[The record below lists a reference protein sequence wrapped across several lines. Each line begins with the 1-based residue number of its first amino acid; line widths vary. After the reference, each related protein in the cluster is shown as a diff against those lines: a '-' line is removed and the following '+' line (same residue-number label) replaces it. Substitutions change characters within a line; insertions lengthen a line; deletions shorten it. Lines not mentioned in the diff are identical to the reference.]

1 MIDIIFAL
9 APVFL
14 CIAIGFAVRR
24 IGFPGEEF
32 WPPLNRVVYYIFYPA
47 LLVENL
53 ATADLG
59 GPETI
64 LPLGLALVGAQCV
77 MAFVMSLIRRT
88 IRPTGPQYS
97 SMFQGT
103 VRWNGFVAIAAIAAL
118 YGPDGVTLAA
128 IALAFM
134 VPVANVLSVYVLA
147 KHASGGPVKAQ
158 MVVQQLVRNP
168 LLIACFV
175 GIAINAAGIA
185 LPRPVIDTVGV
196 LGDAALTMGLL
207 AVGAGLEFEAA
218 RKGSRLIGLVCVL
231 KLVVMP
237 VFAFTAMSL
246 AGVTGLAFLV
256 GMVCAAVPGATSS
269 YILARQLGGDAPLMA
284 GIITAGT
291 LAAFVT
297 MPVMLIVVARLVQSA

>member
-1 MIDIIFAL
+1 MIEIIFAL

-14 CIAIGFAVRR
+14 CIAIGFVIRQM
-24 IGFPGEEF
+24 GFPGEAF
-32 WPPLNRVVYYIFYPA
+32 WPLLNRVVYYIFYPA

-59 GPETI
+59 GPSVI
-64 LPLGLALVGAQCV
+64 FPLGLALVGAQIL
-77 MAFVMSLIRRT
+77 MAFVMSLSRRALK
-88 IRPTGPQYS
+88 PTGPQYS

-147 KHASGGPVKAQ
+147 KHASAAGPVKAR
-158 MVVQQLVRNP
+158 MVAEQLIKNP
-168 LLIACFV
+168 LLIACV
-175 GIAINAAGIA
+175 IGILLNALSIP
-185 LPRPVIDTVGV
+185 LPRPALDTIGV

-207 AVGAGLEFEAA
+207 AVGAGLEFESA
-218 RKGSRLIGLVCVL
+218 RRSSGLIALTCVL
-231 KLVVMP
+231 KLVIMP

-246 AGVTGLAFLV
+246 AGVSGLAFMV

-269 YILARQLGGDAPLMA
+269 YILARQLGGDAPMMA

-297 MPVMLIVVARLVQSA
+297 MPVMLIVVARLV